1 MNVLTFG
8 KVSNLS
14 KSFIEQNSC
23 RDILEAMI
31 NKHMVN
37 NTILPNFF
45 PGPKICNTQNGVG
58 SRGYSFTT
66 ALTQNLKLCNH
77 FLT

>member
-45 PGPKICNTQNGVG
+45 PGPKIC
-58 SRGYSFTT
+58 SRGYSFIT